1 MIGESLYPL
10 IMAQQPENAPKIT
23 GMLLEAMDSGELL
36 LLLESPEALQ
46 EKVVEAVQVL
56 EKEAA
61 AAAVEAEKNMIGES
75 LYPLIMAQ
83 QPENAPKITGML
95 LEAMDSGE
103 LLLLLESPEAL
114 QEKVV
119 EAVQVLENSSR
130 Q

>member
-1 MIGESLYPL
+1 MSAGAVDILRQWQARHNIDPVR
-10 IMAQQPENAPKIT
+10 AATPEK
-23 GMLLEAMDSGELL
+23 
-36 LLLESPEALQ
+36 Q
-46 EKVVEAVQVL
+46 
-56 EKEAA
+56 
-61 AAAVEAEKNMIGES
+61 KNMIGES